1 MLARQYFHSS
11 SPLIALSSATTVLL
25 ALPPCLLQPGN
36 RPRHPTLRT
45 VVLRTYESDQCLHS
59 SNFIRKYVVT
69 KLRLWPYHGYCSR
82 TPPSIQKFTIKVSFC
97 SFTIPFSD
105 QVLKTL
111 LQKPSSARLPLILG
125 SNLRSSTIKAFFCS
139 FTLIPS
145 YINNKLLYYTDYSL
159 VKSSSTR
166 LHFNQGTSIITTL
179 NPATA
184 SAKLTT
190 TSLLAHH

>member
-82 TPPSIQKFTIKVSFC
+82 TPPSILKVYYKSF
-97 SFTIPFSD
+97 
-105 QVLKTL
+105 L
-111 LQKPSSARLPLILG
+111 LLVHHTVLG
-125 SNLRSSTIKAFFCS
+125 SSLENFASKAFFS
-139 FTLIPS
+139 SVTFNPRIKS
-145 YINNKLLYYTDYSL
+145 SKLYYQSFLLL
-159 VKSSSTR
+159 VYLDSF
-166 LHFNQGTSIITTL
+166 LHQQQTIIL
-179 NPATA
+179 
-184 SAKLTT
+184 
-190 TSLLAHH
+190 H